1 MDPLAW
7 TTEPTGA
14 TAALPWLGTAIA
26 VLTVLFGTGGVVAF
40 YKARHDAAQGV
51 AQHEVVADDSIA
63 NRWKA
68 IIEAQTISLLD
79 PMQRRLKEVEGKV
92 STLETELAGAR
103 RKYWV
108 AISHIRTMYAWISRH
123 LPEEVEQTQ
132 IPAPPATLV
141 DDI

>member
-7 TTEPTGA
+7 ATEQGTA
-14 TAALPWLGTAIA
+14 TSDVPWVGTAIA
-26 VLTVLFGTGGVVAF
+26 VLTILFGTGGVVAF
-40 YKARHDAAQGV
+40 YRARHDAMQGV

-68 IIEAQTISLLD
+68 IIEAQTISLLE
-79 PMQRRLKEVEGKV
+79 PMQKRLREVEGKV
-92 STLETELAGAR
+92 GALETELAGAR